1 MSCLNKNFT
10 VMDVNFKKCGSNF
23 LHHTTKYLNMLDI
36 FLDKSSII
44 DIICKVIYTS
54 GINGN
59 NDILR
64 ELQGYLVRTS
74 I

>member
-1 MSCLNKNFT
+1 MSCFNENFT
-10 VMDVNFKKCGSNF
+10 VIGGNFKIYGSNF
-23 LHHTTKYLNMLDI
+23 LHHTTKYLSMLDI

-44 DIICKVIYTS
+44 DIISKVIYTS

-64 ELQGYLVRTS
+64 ELQE
-74 I
+74 